1 MSQSCHMFFG
11 DCICYSSLY
20 FSVCVLYFTVTMKK
34 ALRTGPIGTAPEPLP
49 DRHYN
54 WLAVVSHPTAL
65 GEFPF
70 QSTEPL
76 PVSFPSFVFWPPGLS
91 MLCLCATSPDLL
103 LWVQPPA
110 NALSSRQP
118 FQLSLSPPQHCCL
131 SAGLCLPSSLLGLNE
146 DERQGLVVTEAGGA
160 GREAGSLS
168 LQKAVLLFM
177 FGNKGSGDI

>member
-1 MSQSCHMFFG
+1 MFLG

-34 ALRTGPIGTAPEPLP
+34 PSRTGPIGTVPEPPP

-54 WLAVVSHPTAL
+54 RLAMAHIP
-65 GEFPF
+65 
-70 QSTEPL
+70 PL
-76 PVSFPSFVFWPPGLS
+76 WENFLFSQQNLS
-91 MLCLCATSPDLL
+91 LFLSP
-103 LWVQPPA
+103 
-110 NALSSRQP
+110 ALSSGIPAFPCCALCHLTCSVPLGPAPSRCPLRQAAFP
-118 FQLSLSPPQHCCL
+118 AQPEPTSAARCL

-160 GREAGSLS
+160 GREAGSLR